1 MEKCINCVYFFSC
14 EKANEERICE
24 KYKFERKEVQK
35 KKVEKGIMNAIEK
48 ESKKMQIA
56 NLFYEICPHV
66 PPQILA
72 TTVNQTMKNFE
83 ELEQLYS
90 PNHKAVVKR
99 DYSDDRIDSLRYAIE
114 EMKKLSKDTII
125 GKPETATEIKLMQEY
140 ENHIPRI

>member
-83 ELEQLYS
+83 ELDQLYS
-90 PNHKAVVKR
+90 PNYITAIKSKNIP
-99 DYSDDRIDSLRYAIE
+99 STIKESKMLDDNY
-114 EMKKLSKDTII
+114 T
-125 GKPETATEIKLMQEY
+125 
-140 ENHIPRI
+140 HIPRID